1 MSEHRIKITPDFD
14 HPLELHTPEYEEVY
28 DTESNVLK
36 LVLTTGSNY
45 KARWVRA
52 VQEERSLTDSVRIS
66 AKTTERLL
74 AYGMDLREDGKEQD
88 AWLEKH
94 PIKKN
99 LQEVNRLPAGMPPIE
114 LFKLVHSAMRNDA
127 VVNIPAKYKLTE
139 GLYKTIINECGEAV
153 RVPLMDMELEIGGKK
168 IRVRNTINRNHV
180 NPANNQLNK
189 EPLPPPDIYTS
200 AVGARLSALLN
211 EYDKQVVKDA
221 AQLRTYITNRLIE
234 ISNCGQTKDEL
245 RALELLGKISD
256 IGLFTEK
263 SEITVTHTTSASLE
277 HAIKDKINRLLGKT
291 EVDIS
296 DADFRPLPKSLV
308 PVTLEHREDDQNG

>member
-1 MSEHRIKITPDFD
+1 MSVIKITPDFD

-28 DTESNVLK
+28 DPETNATK
-36 LVLTTGSNY
+36 FVLTTGSNY

-52 VQEERSLTDSVRIS
+52 VQEERSLADSVRIS
-66 AKTTERLL
+66 AKTTERLI
-74 AYGMDLREDGKEQD
+74 AYGMDLRADSKEQD

-94 PIKKN
+94 PHRKST
-99 LQEVNRLPAGMPPIE
+99 QEVNRLPAGMPPIE
-114 LFKLVHSAMRNDA
+114 LFKLVHSTMRNDA

-139 GLYKTIINECGEAV
+139 GLYKTIIDECGEAL
-153 RVPLMDMELEIGGKK
+153 RVPLMDMELTLGGKK
-168 IRVRNTINRNHV
+168 LHIRNTINRNHV
-180 NPANNQLNK
+180 KTAYNGLNK

-234 ISNCGQTKDEL
+234 ISSCGQTKDEL

-277 HAIKDKINRLLGKT
+277 HAIKDKINRLLGKN

-308 PVTLEHREDDQNG
+308 PITLEHREDKNGD

>member
-1 MSEHRIKITPDFD
+1 MRPITITPDFD

-28 DTESNVLK
+28 DPDLNALK

-52 VQEERSLTDSVRIS
+52 VQEERSLADSVRIS
-66 AKTTERLL
+66 AKTTELLL
-74 AYGMDLREDGKEQD
+74 AYGMNLREDGKEQD
-88 AWLEKH
+88 AWLEKN
-94 PIKKN
+94 PRKKN
-99 LQEVNRLPAGMPPIE
+99 TQEVNRLPEGTPPIE

-153 RVPLMDMELEIGGKK
+153 TVPLMDMELEIGGKK

-180 NPANNQLNK
+180 KPANNQLNK

-211 EYDKQVVKDA
+211 EYDKQVVQDA

-291 EVDIS
+291 EIDIS
-296 DADFRPLPKSLV
+296 DADFKPLPKSLV
-308 PVTLEHREDDQNG
+308 PITLEHKDDDNG